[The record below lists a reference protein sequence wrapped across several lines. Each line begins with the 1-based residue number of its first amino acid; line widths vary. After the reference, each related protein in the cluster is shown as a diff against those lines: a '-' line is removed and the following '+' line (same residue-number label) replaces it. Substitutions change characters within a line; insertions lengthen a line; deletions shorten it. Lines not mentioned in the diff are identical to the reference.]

1 MRNQSI
7 SLIVAVILS
16 IFIPIKAQ
24 GSDISGPDVKI
35 QGNEIIVSTVYHEK
49 PAMETEIKS
58 GVEKELIFSVE
69 LFRVWSFWPNEFVK
83 GKNFQ
88 KIIQY
93 NNLKE
98 KYWASSFDGTYL
110 REKTFKDYST
120 MKNWVFT
127 VNDVKLANIKE
138 LEPGK
143 YFVRV
148 TIESRLRKLPPLIG
162 YLLFFIRETEFKVS
176 QDSPSFNIQENR

>member
-1 MRNQSI
+1 MKNQGI

-35 QGNEIIVSTVYHEK
+35 QGNEIIVSAVYHEK
-49 PAMETEIKS
+49 PATEAEIKS
-58 GVEKELIFSVE
+58 GVEKKFIFSVE
-69 LFRVWSFWPNEFVK
+69 LFRIWSFWPNEFVRGRK
-83 GKNFQ
+83 FQ
-88 KIIQY
+88 RIVHY

-127 VNDVKLANIKE
+127 LNNVKLAHIKE

-148 TIESRLRKLPPLIG
+148 IIESRLRKLPPIIG

-176 QDSPSFNIQENR
+176 QDSPTFDIQENR